1 MANRQWTED
10 PHEYISYLAIMYI
23 VVRVKP
29 IVLFTAKGLT
39 EVLLF

>member
-1 MANRQWTED
+1 MTNRQVTED
-10 PHEYISYLAIMYI
+10 PHEYIFYLAMMYI

-29 IVLFTAKGLT
+29 VVLFPAKGLT